1 MCRVVLRELQ
11 LVFEDRRQGILFV
24 IDEVLK
30 AVIWNRT
37 EGKGSIYVVL
47 SHFVQDSQAV
57 LS

>member
-11 LVFEDRRQGILFV
+11 LVFEDRRQGILVV

-30 AVIWNRT
+30 AVIWNHT
-37 EGKGSIYVVL
+37 EVKGSIYVVL